1 MKMRKKK
8 GSEAKGK
15 GEGRWQERQEE
26 SSVGRREDH
35 ANALAIAGTN
45 KTRNTEGDTWRH
57 GKQTKTE

>member
-35 ANALAIAGTN
+35 ANDLAVAGTN
-45 KTRNTEGDTWRH
+45 KTRNTEGDKWRH